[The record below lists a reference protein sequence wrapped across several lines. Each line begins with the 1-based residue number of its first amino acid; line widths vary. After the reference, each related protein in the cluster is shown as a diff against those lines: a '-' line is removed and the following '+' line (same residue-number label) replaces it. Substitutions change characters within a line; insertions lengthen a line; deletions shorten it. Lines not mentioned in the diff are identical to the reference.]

1 MDIFKKKP
9 LGKCPRCGNITSARW
24 IKLGKEIQCENCGLK
39 LLVISKRKQKLETK
53 KKNLGIVDTLEEAY
67 GISMGI
73 EIETYTI
80 RIAGSEY
87 SIGYDDVVYPKE
99 QVFEDGEIFT
109 QDLTIGSEF
118 NSPVF
123 YKLHNAFFRLKAS
136 LRKYNIFQDKSNS
149 EDGIEKRICFM
160 GTWLDA
166 PAATHFHVGYGSDGI
181 EKDDAEYLAQ
191 HIHSHLSFIIAL
203 SANSPVINHEITS
216 IASNRLKR
224 FPYCNPIN
232 IKDFFKAY
240 EKISDYH
247 FTEMNYNT
255 FPGSGEE
262 SKPPTL
268 EIRVADSNIPE
279 YCIACLAVIQA
290 IVLKAIR
297 SKKGKKIKPINICD
311 YDKYLEAR
319 INAINDGSNAKISW
333 NNKFIT
339 VSKYIDKFFYFYKKE
354 IEEIEIPPKIL
365 DIFKYL
371 KNGVNM
377 ADIIRESCTKKN
389 KRFSNKWEN
398 EFCKQ
403 YVLAL
408 EQNLEGNDLE
418 NFAGYLGIKL
428 PKIDKTIL
436 GETSF
441 YSP

>member
-9 LGKCPRCGNITSARW
+9 LGKCPRCGNMTSARW
-24 IKLGKEIQCENCGLK
+24 VRLGKEIDCENCGLK
-39 LLVISKRKQKLETK
+39 LLIIIKRKQNLEDEK
-53 KKNLGIVDTLEEAY
+53 KALGIVDTLEEAY

-80 RIAGSEY
+80 RISNSNYE
-87 SIGYDDVVYPKE
+87 IGYDDVVYPKE

-109 QDLTIGSEF
+109 QDLTIGTEF

-123 YKLHNAFFRLKAS
+123 YQLHNAFFRLKAS
-136 LRKYNIFQDKSNS
+136 LRKYNVFQEKTESNV
-149 EDGIEKRICFM
+149 EKRICFM

-166 PAATHFHVGYGSDGI
+166 PAATHFHIAFGKDGI
-181 EKDDAEYLAQ
+181 GKDDAEYLAQ
-191 HIHSHLSFIIAL
+191 HIHGHLPFLIAL
-203 SANSPVINHEITS
+203 SANSPVINHVVTP
-216 IASNRLKR
+216 IASNRLKN

-232 IKDFFKAY
+232 IKDFFKEY

-255 FPGSGEE
+255 FPGSGAE

-290 IVLKAIR
+290 IVSHAIKR
-297 SKKGKKIKPINICD
+297 KKGKKVKPMNICSFENYMKARNQAIDKGSQAKICWNDKPI
-311 YDKYLEAR
+311 K
-319 INAINDGSNAKISW
+319 
-333 NNKFIT
+333 
-339 VSKYIDKFFYFYKKE
+339 VSRYIDKFFYFYREE

-365 DIFKYL
+365 DVFKYL
-371 KNGVNM
+371 KNGLNM
-377 ADIIRESCTKKN
+377 ADIVRESCEKMKE
-389 KRFSNKWEN
+389 RFKETWEN

-418 NFAGYLGIKL
+418 NFVGYLGIKL
-428 PKIDKTIL
+428 PNISKTIL

-441 YSP
+441 FSP